1 MKAKVMKQKVQS
13 LGGFLTA
20 MILPNIGA
28 FIAWGLLTAMFMST
42 GWFPNE
48 NFALLKD
55 PILKY
60 LLPLLVGYTGG
71 DLVYKKRGGVM
82 GAVLTMGCIVGTDI
96 TMLAG
101 AMILGPIGGLVIK
114 KFDKLIDGKIPSG
127 FEMLVNNFS
136 IGIIGMLLCL
146 VTFSIAGPIFEGLN
160 TFFSSGVQWLMDK
173 GLMILYPIF
182 MEPAR
187 MLFLNNAISQ
197 GIFAPLGVEQA
208 AEAGKSIFFL
218 LSSNPGPGLGLLLA
232 YWLYGKGT
240 AKEAAPSAMI
250 IHFFGG
256 IHEMYFPYV
265 LMKPKLIIATI
276 AGWMGGYVTFN
287 LVGAG
292 LIAYPSPG
300 SIISYMLMTPK
311 GDYLLTL
318 SGVVVAT
325 VISFLLS
332 MLILKL
338 DKSEEEDF
346 QSSISMMEGFK
357 GKKSKYFDG
366 IKAKAGQEGDNAPAA
381 DTAALAE
388 EQETAAPEDKKLQE
402 KNENGIRFTGPV
414 HKIIFA
420 CDAGMGSSAMGASV
434 LRKKVQ
440 AAGLDIEVANS
451 AIEQIPADADVIVCH
466 EGLYDRAKS
475 VAPNG
480 NFVVI
485 TNFLSA
491 PEYEELIAR
500 LKENQQ

>member
-1 MKAKVMKQKVQS
+1 
-13 LGGFLTA
+13 
-20 MILPNIGA
+20 
-28 FIAWGLLTAMFMST
+28 
-42 GWFPNE
+42 
-48 NFALLKD
+48 
-55 PILKY
+55 
-60 LLPLLVGYTGG
+60 
-71 DLVYKKRGGVM
+71 
-82 GAVLTMGCIVGTDI
+82 
-96 TMLAG
+96 
-101 AMILGPIGGLVIK
+101 
-114 KFDKLIDGKIPSG
+114 
-127 FEMLVNNFS
+127 
-136 IGIIGMLLCL
+136 
-146 VTFSIAGPIFEGLN
+146 
-160 TFFSSGVQWLMDK
+160 
-173 GLMILYPIF
+173 
-182 MEPAR
+182 

-325 VISFLLS
+325 AISFLLS

-357 GKKSKYFDG
+357 GKKSKYFDSV
-366 IKAKAGQEGDNAPAA
+366 KAKAEQGEDSIPTEE
-381 DTAALAE
+381 TAAL
-388 EQETAAPEDKKLQE
+388 TEDKEAVVSDDKEPQE

-440 AAGLDIEVANS
+440 TAGLDIEVANS
-451 AIEQIPADADVIVCH
+451 AIEQIPEDADVIVCH

>member
-1 MKAKVMKQKVQS
+1 
-13 LGGFLTA
+13 
-20 MILPNIGA
+20 
-28 FIAWGLLTAMFMST
+28 
-42 GWFPNE
+42 
-48 NFALLKD
+48 
-55 PILKY
+55 
-60 LLPLLVGYTGG
+60 
-71 DLVYKKRGGVM
+71 
-82 GAVLTMGCIVGTDI
+82 
-96 TMLAG
+96 
-101 AMILGPIGGLVIK
+101 
-114 KFDKLIDGKIPSG
+114 
-127 FEMLVNNFS
+127 
-136 IGIIGMLLCL
+136 
-146 VTFSIAGPIFEGLN
+146 
-160 TFFSSGVQWLMDK
+160 
-173 GLMILYPIF
+173 
-182 MEPAR
+182 

-232 YWLYGKGT
+232 YWLYGRGT
-240 AKEAAPSAMI
+240 AKEAVPSAMI

-276 AGWMGGYVTFN
+276 AGWMGGYVTYN

-311 GDYLLTL
+311 GGYVQTL

-325 VISFLLS
+325 AISFVLS

-346 QSSISMMEGFK
+346 QSSITMMEGFK
-357 GKKSKYFDG
+357 GKKSKYFDEV
-366 IKAKAGQEGDNAPAA
+366 KAKAEQEKSAA
-381 DTAALAE
+381 KIE
-388 EQETAAPEDKKLQE
+388 ETAAAAEDRKEEASGQPQTQKEAGGRIQLS
-402 KNENGIRFTGPV
+402 GPV

-451 AIEQIPADADVIVCH
+451 AIEQIQADADVIVCH
-466 EGLYDRAKS
+466 EGLYDRARS
-475 VAPNG
+475 VAPEG

-491 PEYEELIAR
+491 PEYEELIQS
-500 LKENQQ
+500 LKENQ

>member
-1 MKAKVMKQKVQS
+1 MRAKVMKQKVQS

-146 VTFSIAGPIFEGLN
+146 VTFSVAGPVFEGLN

-208 AEAGKSIFFL
+208 AEGGKSIFFL

-232 YWLYGKGT
+232 YWLYGRGT

-276 AGWMGGYVTFN
+276 AGWMGGYVTYN

-311 GDYLLTL
+311 GGYVQTL

-325 VISFLLS
+325 AISFVLS

-346 QSSISMMEGFK
+346 QSSITMMEGFK
-357 GKKSKYFDG
+357 AKKSKYFDEV
-366 IKAKAGQEGDNAPAA
+366 KAKAEQEKSAA
-381 DTAALAE
+381 KIE
-388 EQETAAPEDKKLQE
+388 ETAAAAEDRKEEASGQPQTQKGAGGRIQLS
-402 KNENGIRFTGPV
+402 GPV

-466 EGLYDRAKS
+466 EGLYDRARS
-475 VAPNG
+475 VAPEG

-491 PEYEELIAR
+491 PEYEELIQS
-500 LKENQQ
+500 LKENQ

>member
-1 MKAKVMKQKVQS
+1 MSTKEMKQKIQS

-48 NFALLKD
+48 TFAQLKD

-71 DLVYKKRGGVM
+71 SLVYKKRGGVL
-82 GAVLTMGCIVGTDI
+82 GALLTMGCIVGTNI

-101 AMILGPIGGLVIK
+101 AMILGPLGGWIIK
-114 KFDKLIDGKIPSG
+114 KFDKLIEGKIPSG

-136 IGIIGMLLCL
+136 LGIIGMILSIVTLC
-146 VTFSIAGPIFEGLN
+146 VAGPVFETLN

-173 GLMILYPIF
+173 SLMILYPLF

-218 LSSNPGPGLGLLLA
+218 LSSNPGPGLGLLVA

-256 IHEMYFPYV
+256 IHELYFPYV

-276 AGWMGGYVTFN
+276 AGWMSAYVTYS

-300 SIISYMLMTPK
+300 SVISYMLMTPK
-311 GDYLLTL
+311 GEYLLVL

-325 VISFLLS
+325 LVSFLIS
-332 MLILKL
+332 ALILKL
-338 DKSEEEDF
+338 DKSKEGDF
-346 QSSISMMEGFK
+346 QESISMMEGFK
-357 GKKSKYFDG
+357 GKKSKYFDKVKEEAKEE
-366 IKAKAGQEGDNAPAA
+366 IKEEAKE
-381 DTAALAE
+381 
-388 EQETAAPEDKKLQE
+388 KKPIN
-402 KNENGIRFTGPV
+402 KV
-414 HKIIFA
+414 IFA

-434 LRKKVQ
+434 LRKKMK
-440 AAGLDIEVANS
+440 AAGLNIEVANTS
-451 AIEQIPADADVIVCH
+451 IEKIPEDADVIVCH
-466 EGLYDRAKS
+466 EGLYERARAA
-475 VAPNG
+475 APKG
-480 NFVVI
+480 EFVVI
-485 TNFLSA
+485 TNFLGA
-491 PEYEELIAR
+491 PEYEELIQR
-500 LKENQQ
+500 LKENQ